1 MPKQQ
6 ELDQCYMKIALE
18 MSKLSK
24 AKRKQVGSVISTQQG
39 VLLVGVN
46 GTPSGWNNTCEYND
60 ITSDFTLHSELNSLM
75 KAAKEGISVV
85 GSTLYVTLSPCPRC
99 CAMIAQAGIREVAYL
114 EEYRD
119 KTGLYELMKHGIIVR
134 KITLEELK

>member
-1 MPKQQ
+1 
-6 ELDQCYMKIALE
+6 
-18 MSKLSK
+18 
-24 AKRKQVGSVISTQQG
+24 
-39 VLLVGVN
+39 
-46 GTPSGWNNTCEYND
+46 
-60 ITSDFTLHSELNSLM
+60 M